1 MFKTCSHNKMKEM
14 AERFGRFNILCSKQA
29 SKQASKINA
38 KGIEKT
44 PADPTGFG
52 KVGILC
58 INDLCLLA

>member
-1 MFKTCSHNKMKEM
+1 MFEICLHNKMKEM
-14 AERFGRFNILCSKQA
+14 AERFGHFNILCSKQA
-29 SKQASKINA
+29 SKQASKVNA

-52 KVGILC
+52 EVGILR

>member
-1 MFKTCSHNKMKEM
+1 M
-14 AERFGRFNILCSKQA
+14 AEKFGRFNILCSKQA

>member
-1 MFKTCSHNKMKEM
+1 MKEM
-14 AERFGRFNILCSKQA
+14 TERFGYFNILC

>member
-1 MFKTCSHNKMKEM
+1 MKEM
-14 AERFGRFNILCSKQA
+14 AEKFGRFNILC

>member
-29 SKQASKINA
+29 SKVNA

-58 INDLCLLA
+58 INDLYLLA

>member
-1 MFKTCSHNKMKEM
+1 M
-14 AERFGRFNILCSKQA
+14 AERFGRFNILC

-44 PADPTGFG
+44 PADP
-52 KVGILC
+52 KLVGSAGVLC